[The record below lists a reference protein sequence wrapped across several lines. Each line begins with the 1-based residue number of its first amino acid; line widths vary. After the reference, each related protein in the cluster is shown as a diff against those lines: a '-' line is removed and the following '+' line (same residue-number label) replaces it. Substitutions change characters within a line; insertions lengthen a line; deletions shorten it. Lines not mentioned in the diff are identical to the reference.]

1 MSTKC
6 ISLANIDE
14 NLDCAEQDN
23 MGGLT
28 PKVIFGYWDDVAGW
42 PSLPVGAA
50 DAPVAL
56 AAAGALSGDVTM
68 KTGVQ
73 AYTFDFGEDKG
84 NFTIAPQGEIGS
96 LSMLYTLTIVSA
108 KIRNT
113 ILGFLNAVKNKKMFF
128 IVQDA
133 NGEYYLMGD
142 SRRAAHLNSGDG
154 AATGTAATDANQT
167 TLKFTYVSPRAL
179 QYVGDVANLLS
190 AVQAHAGS

>member
-1 MSTKC
+1 MTKC

-42 PSLPVGAA
+42 PSLPAGLSGAA
-50 DAPVAL
+50 VAL
-56 AAAGALSGDVTM
+56 DAAGALDGDVTM
-68 KTGVQ
+68 KSGVN
-73 AYTFDFGEDKG
+73 AYTFEFGEDKG
-84 NFTIAPQGEIGS
+84 NFTIAPQGEMGS

-108 KIRNT
+108 RIRKT
-113 ILGFLNAVKNKKMFF
+113 IFGFLNAVKNKKMFF

-133 NGEYYLMGD
+133 NGDYYLMGD

-154 AATGTAATDANQT
+154 AASGTAATDANQT
-167 TLKFTYVSPRAL
+167 TLKFTFVSPRAL
-179 QYVGDVANLLS
+179 QYAGDVVKLLT
-190 AVQAHAGS
+190 AVTVPAGS